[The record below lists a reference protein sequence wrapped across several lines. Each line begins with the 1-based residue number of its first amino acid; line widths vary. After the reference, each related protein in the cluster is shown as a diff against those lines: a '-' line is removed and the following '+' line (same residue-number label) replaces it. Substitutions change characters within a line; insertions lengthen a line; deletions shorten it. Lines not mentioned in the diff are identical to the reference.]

1 MLFSLNPTGKGKK
14 RDLNRL
20 GFLRQDV
27 YYERSLSALTT
38 ELSSLASPHLRG
50 GQSLRKEEGVWE
62 NWVVYVFQK
71 GRKHTFFTASNTC
84 ATQEVGVGDKR
95 QARRAGRMGW
105 AGLMILLLLLEE
117 APSKLVQTGP
127 RAALLLVEGV
137 TSWDMA
143 LVKRCRASQT

>member
-1 MLFSLNPTGKGKK
+1 M
-14 RDLNRL
+14 
-20 GFLRQDV
+20 
-27 YYERSLSALTT
+27 
-38 ELSSLASPHLRG
+38 
-50 GQSLRKEEGVWE
+50 
-62 NWVVYVFQK
+62 
-71 GRKHTFFTASNTC
+71 
-84 ATQEVGVGDKR
+84 GDKR